1 MEVETAQIE
10 KIEKVILEKVL
21 ERGRVPIKDLRHELS
36 GFRSLKDPNGIKK
49 ITKEEI
55 DWIIGRLYR
64 QNLIRKQRRW
74 LWIPMSIQTLS
85 KIKKIGLTASS
96 QTKNMGYLIWGT

>member
-1 MEVETAQIE
+1 METENAQIE

-21 ERGRVPIKDLRHELS
+21 EKGRFPLKDLRHELS
-36 GFRSLKDPNGIKK
+36 GFRSPKDPNGIKK

-64 QNLIRKQRRW
+64 QNLIRQQRRW
-74 LWIPMSIQTLS
+74 LWIPMSMQTIL
-85 KIKKIGLTASS
+85 KIERIGLTASMR
-96 QTKNMGYLIWGT
+96 TKNKGYWI